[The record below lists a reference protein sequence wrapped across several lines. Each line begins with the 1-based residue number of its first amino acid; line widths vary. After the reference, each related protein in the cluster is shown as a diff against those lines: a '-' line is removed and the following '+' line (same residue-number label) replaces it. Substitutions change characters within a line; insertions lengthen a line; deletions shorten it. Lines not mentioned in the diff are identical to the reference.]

1 MDIPD
6 TPDLARTLSARRE
19 SLRPNLIFT
28 LVYALCFTPVVGWGA
43 SGAWLVAYG
52 LLQGAEHLLFGAERA
67 VSRPSGRRVALLLLA
82 LNSTVFGS
90 LAIAAILARGPWGL
104 VCGGLFLGVGVLKTV
119 VTSQKS
125 RAAYAAS
132 MAPYGV
138 YLLAT
143 AIFAWR
149 LSGASFFGV
158 AIGMI
163 SVLLVFSSTLLWRS
177 AADALEAQREARE
190 EAEEGRRVAEA
201 AVDAKSAF
209 IAMVSHELRTPISAI
224 LAGAEAIGRR
234 PGAEAALR
242 SEAELIGQSGRMMR
256 SLLNDLLDLA
266 KMEAGAMR
274 IETVAFDPT
283 ALINDTCAFWRAE
296 AARKGLTLSV
306 EGLEHVA
313 AWRRGD
319 PTRLRQV
326 LNNLFSNALKFTEAG
341 GVILALDRDGDHFA
355 FCVAD
360 SGPGLTPA
368 QLERLFTPFE
378 QGSAS
383 TARTHGGTG
392 LGLSISRHLAQLMG
406 GDLTADGAPGQGA
419 IFTLTVPLELA
430 EPAEASAQEALELT
444 AAIRVLVVDD
454 HEINRRA
461 VALML
466 EPFGIELTEAASG
479 DEALALSATAAFDV
493 ILMDVYMPGLDGRET
508 CRRLRAGAGP
518 NRATPVIAC
527 TASGNDRDLAECW
540 EAGMTGQAAKPF
552 DPRDLV
558 AAVSQALEPADE
570 TQAAVA

>member
-1 MDIPD
+1 MDTPD
-6 TPDLARTLSARRE
+6 TPDLAGALLARRE
-19 SLRPNLIFT
+19 GVRPNLVFT
-28 LVYALCFTPVVGWGA
+28 LFYALCFTPVVGWPA
-43 SGAWLVAYG
+43 ATIWLVAYG
-52 LLQGAEHLLFGAERA
+52 LLQGAEHLLFGVERA
-67 VSRPSGRRVALLLLA
+67 VSRPAGRRIALLLLA

-90 LAIAAILARGPWGL
+90 LAIASILARGPWGL

-209 IAMVSHELRTPISAI
+209 VAMVSHELRTPISAI

-234 PGAEAALR
+234 SGADAALR
-242 SEAELIGQSGRMMR
+242 GEAELISQSGRMMR

-274 IETVAFDPT
+274 IETVAFDPAAMVT
-283 ALINDTCAFWRAE
+283 DTTAFWRAE
-296 AARKGLTLSV
+296 AARKGLVLTV
-306 EGLEHVA
+306 EGLDRVA
-313 AWRRGD
+313 DWRRGD

-326 LNNLFSNALKFTEAG
+326 LNNLLSNALKFTETG
-341 GVILALDRDGDHFA
+341 GVVLALDRDGDHFA

-360 SGPGLTPA
+360 TGPGMTPA
-368 QLERLFTPFE
+368 QLERLFIPFE

-406 GDLTADGAPGQGA
+406 GDLIADGAPGQGA
-419 IFTLTVPLELA
+419 IFTLSVPLE
-430 EPAEASAQEALELT
+430 SAQADEAPAREALELA

-461 VALML
+461 VGLML

-479 DEALALSATAAFDV
+479 QEALALAETAAFDV

-508 CRRLRAGAGP
+508 CRRLRAGTGP
-518 NRATPVIAC
+518 NRATPVVAC
-527 TASGNDRDLAECW
+527 TATGSDRDLAECW

-558 AAVSQALEPADE
+558 AALSRALESADRR
-570 TQAAVA
+570 QAAVG

>member
-1 MDIPD
+1 MDTPD
-6 TPDLARTLSARRE
+6 TPDLASALMARRE
-19 SLRPNLIFT
+19 GVRPNLIFAIF
-28 LVYALCFTPVVGWGA
+28 YALCFMPVVGWR
-43 SGAWLVAYG
+43 SSLIWLFAYG
-52 LLQGAEHLLFGAERA
+52 TLQAAEFLLFRAERA
-67 VSRPSGRRVALLLLA
+67 INRPAGRRVALLLLA

-90 LAIAAILARGPWGL
+90 LAIASILARGPWGL

-138 YLLAT
+138 YLMVT

-224 LAGAEAIGRR
+224 LAGAEALGRR
-234 PGAEAALR
+234 PGAEPALR

-274 IETVAFDPT
+274 IETVAFDPAAMVT
-283 ALINDTCAFWRAE
+283 DTTAFWRAE
-296 AARKGLTLSV
+296 AARKGLVLTV
-306 EGLEHVA
+306 EGLDRVA
-313 AWRRGD
+313 DWRRGD

-326 LNNLFSNALKFTEAG
+326 LNNLLSNALKFTETG
-341 GVILALDRDGDHFA
+341 GVVLALDRDGDHFA

-360 SGPGLTPA
+360 TGPGLTPA

-392 LGLSISRHLAQLMG
+392 LGLSISRHLAHLMG
-406 GDLTADGAPGQGA
+406 GDLTADGTPGQGA
-419 IFTLTVPLELA
+419 IFTLSVPM
-430 EPAEASAQEALELT
+430 EPAQPHEAPAD
-444 AAIRVLVVDD
+444 AAIDLTDAVRVLVVDD

-466 EPFGIELTEAASG
+466 EPFGVELTEAASG
-479 DEALALSATAAFDV
+479 QEALDLAQAAPFDV

-508 CRRLRAGAGP
+508 CRRLRAGSGP

-527 TASGNDRDLAECW
+527 TATGNDRDLVECR
-540 EAGMTGQAAKPF
+540 EAGMTGHAAKPF

-558 AAVSQALEPADE
+558 AVLSQAMERGEDAR
-570 TQAAVA
+570 AAVA